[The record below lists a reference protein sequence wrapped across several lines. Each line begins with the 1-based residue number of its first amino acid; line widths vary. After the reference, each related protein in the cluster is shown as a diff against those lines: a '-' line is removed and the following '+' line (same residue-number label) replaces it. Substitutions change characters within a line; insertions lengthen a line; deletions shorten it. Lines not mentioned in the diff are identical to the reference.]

1 MELYYDSE
9 FLENGVTIKFL
20 SIGMIAED
28 GRELYRI
35 TNNMN
40 TIIAAARDHWLK
52 ENVLS
57 SFPLVHPIDPAYP
70 VWDESHPDFYAIN
83 NQTTIALDI
92 HKFIAETYNPS
103 LWAWFGAYDHVL
115 LAQLFGKMIHLP
127 QSIPMYTND
136 LMTEVERLG
145 RPYVPQ
151 MPGRTGHNALS
162 DAKEVMWR
170 RQWLKEYERNKNVK
184 QV

>member
-20 SIGMIAED
+20 SIGMVAED

-40 TIIAAARDHWLK
+40 TIIAAARDPWLK

-57 SFPLVHPIDPAYP
+57 SFPLVHPIDTAMP
-70 VWDESHPDFYAIN
+70 VWDESHPDFVYVWDSTA
-83 NQTTIALDI
+83 IALDI
-92 HKFIAETYNPS
+92 HKFISDTHNPS
-103 LWAWFGAYDHVL
+103 LWAYFGAYDHVL

-127 QSIPMYTND
+127 HGIPMYTND
-136 LMTEVERLG
+136 LMTEIERLG
-145 RPYVPQ
+145 RPFVPQ
-151 MPGRTGHNALS
+151 MPNCIGHNALS
-162 DAKEVMWR
+162 DAREVKWR
-170 RQWLKEYERNKNVK
+170 REWLKEYERRKNAK
-184 QV
+184 